1 MSRARTATGMALAL
15 ALLITLMA
23 FTSSS
28 GVGLAAERKPKPP
41 ITTTVRKLAPG
52 VKLTKIVDRRIP
64 RRTYILAVDPTRAA
78 IQVVLSNDVI
88 PGLERTSSM
97 ARRLHAIAAVNG
109 DFGFSSGKLVHP
121 MAIDGQLVQ
130 TSLNLGASF
139 AMAADGEFRIGRPDV
154 SASVLEVDTGQTLPI
169 NAWNAGRPNVG
180 DLDAYT
186 SLGGATF
193 GPPRNTCWA
202 SLSPTSEP
210 SPGPEGVVRDYA
222 VSEATCTTGAP
233 SAGEG
238 VVLAAL
244 PGTDEA
250 TELRTLTPG
259 ETMSLTW
266 SFGWPGV
273 VQAIGGSPVLVSGG
287 KNVLGPCT
295 TSVCN
300 RNPRTAVA
308 VRSDGTI
315 LLVVVDGRQTGSVG
329 MSLFELTSFLI
340 KRGAVQAMNLD
351 GGGSSVMVA
360 KGDVVSRPV
369 GGHERSV
376 SSAIAVLPL
385 P

>member
-1 MSRARTATGMALAL
+1 MSRARTATGMALVL
-15 ALLITLMA
+15 ALLVTPLA
-23 FTSSS
+23 LASTAD
-28 GVGLAAERKPKPP
+28 VGIAAERKPKPP
-41 ITTTVRKLAPG
+41 VTTTVRKLAPG

-64 RRTYILAVDPTRAA
+64 RRTYVLAVDPTRAA
-78 IQVVLSNDVI
+78 IRVVLSNDVI

-121 MAIDGQLVQ
+121 MAIDGQLLQ
-130 TSLNLGASF
+130 SSLNLGASF
-139 AMAADGEFRIGRPDV
+139 AMSSDGGFRIGQPDV
-154 SASVLEVDTGQTLPI
+154 SASVLEADTGETMPI

-186 SLGGATF
+186 SVGGATF

-202 SLSPTSEP
+202 VLLPTSEP
-210 SPGPEGVVRDYA
+210 SPGPQGVSRDYA
-222 VSEATCTTGAP
+222 VNAATCTPDAP
-233 SAGEG
+233 SAGQG

-250 TELRTLTPG
+250 TELRALTPG

-266 SFGWPGV
+266 SFGWPAV
-273 VQAIGGSPVLVSGG
+273 VQAIGGSPVLVSAG

-295 TSVCN
+295 SSLCN

-308 VRSDGTI
+308 VRADGTI
-315 LLVVVDGRQTGSVG
+315 LLVVVDGRQTGSAG
-329 MSLFELTSFLI
+329 MSLYELTRFLI
-340 KRGAVQAMNLD
+340 QRGAEQAMNLD

-376 SSAIAVLPL
+376 SSAIVVTTP
-385 P
+385 